1 MDSTTTHREQ
11 DMNYM
16 QRVENFKYMLGRF
29 SMLFSDM
36 YAKCPHKAQL
46 ECGRG
51 DDGFGNVVRKDL
63 SAHKAA
69 LEFIGE

>member
-1 MDSTTTHREQ
+1 MD
-11 DMNYM
+11 YM

-29 SMLFSDM
+29 SMLFADM
-36 YAKCPHKAQL
+36 YAKRPHKAQL

-69 LEFIGE
+69 LEFIAE

>member
-1 MDSTTTHREQ
+1 MD
-11 DMNYM
+11 YM
-16 QRVENFKYMLGRF
+16 QQVEHFKYMLGRF
-29 SMLFSDM
+29 SMLFADM
-36 YAKCPHKAQL
+36 YAKRPHKAQL

-51 DDGFGNVVRKDL
+51 DDGFGNVVWKDL

>member
-1 MDSTTTHREQ
+1 ME
-11 DMNYM
+11 YM
-16 QRVENFKYMLGRF
+16 QRVDNLKYMLGRF

-36 YAKCPHKAQL
+36 YAKRPHKAQI

-51 DDGFGNVVRKDL
+51 DDGYGNVVWKDL

-69 LEFIGE
+69 LEFVGEC